1 MLFAVIMERGQLLKE
16 MNEAGMVI
24 VGGGM
29 AAARACINL
38 RANDYA
44 GSITLISEEDLLPY
58 DRPPLSKASIVDEA
72 AFGPIALLDDD
83 IVKSLKV
90 DVHLGKT
97 VTSINRAEKSVVLP
111 DGSKIFYHKL
121 LIATGAK
128 PRKLNCLGGEHALT
142 LRDHRDTVLLREKF
156 QLGKKIV
163 VIGGGFI
170 GLELASSA
178 SKLGCHVTLIEAQ
191 PRILMRGVPEAISK
205 IVYDAHVAAGVQM
218 IIGTGLSYLTAHS
231 VHLADGH
238 EIMAD
243 TIIAGI
249 GASPETKLAADAGL
263 AIENGIACDD
273 HMQTS
278 DPDIFAAGDCASFI
292 LGDRRVRLEAWRSA
306 QEQAATAVANMLGLN
321 KRHNSVPWFWSD
333 QYDLSLQI
341 AGQADLGPHTV
352 QRIPAEG
359 ALVLFHLSDDGTIKG
374 ASGIGIGNAIG
385 RDIKVAEML
394 IAKNAKPSPQ
404 ILADAAQ
411 PLKSLLKA

>member
-1 MLFAVIMERGQLLKE
+1 MAEP
-16 MNEAGMVI
+16 GMVI

-44 GSITLISEEDLLPY
+44 GTITLISEENMLPY

-72 AFGPIALLDDD
+72 AYAPISLLDED

-90 DVHLGKT
+90 DVHLGNLVTATNRFEKT
-97 VTSINRAEKSVVLP
+97 ISLG
-111 DGSKIFYHKL
+111 DGGTILYTKL

-128 PRKLNCLGGEHALT
+128 PRKLNCPGGEFALT

-156 QLGKKIV
+156 QPGKNIV

-178 SKLGCHVTLIEAQ
+178 SKLGCNVTLIEAQ

-205 IVYDAHVAAGVQM
+205 IVHNAHVAAGVNM
-218 IIGTGLSYLTAHS
+218 IIGTGISHLTSHS
-231 VHLADGH
+231 VHLTDGR

-263 AIENGIACDD
+263 EIENGIACNAY
-273 HMQTS
+273 MQTS
-278 DPDIFAAGDCASFI
+278 DPDIFAAGDCASFM
-292 LGDRRVRLEAWRSA
+292 LGNRRIRLEAWRSA
-306 QEQAATAVANMLGLN
+306 QEQAATAAANMLGLN
-321 KRHNSVPWFWSD
+321 KVHNYVPWFWSD

-341 AGQADLGPHTV
+341 AGQADLGPNTIT
-352 QRIPAEG
+352 RIPAEG
-359 ALVLFHLSDDGTIKG
+359 ALVLFHMAEDGAIKG

-394 IAKNAKPSPQ
+394 IAKNAKPSPE

-411 PLKSLLKA
+411 PLKALLKG

>member
-1 MLFAVIMERGQLLKE
+1 
-16 MNEAGMVI
+16 MVI

-44 GSITLISEEDLLPY
+44 GTITLVSEENLLPY

-72 AFGPIALLDDD
+72 AYAPISLLDDD

-90 DVHLGKT
+90 DVYLGK
-97 VTSINRAEKSVVLP
+97 VVIAANRSEKTISLN
-111 DGSKIFYHKL
+111 DGNTISYHKL

-128 PRKLNCLGGEHALT
+128 PRKLNCPGGEFALT

-156 QLGKKIV
+156 QTGKNIV

-178 SKLGCHVTLIEAQ
+178 SKLGCNVTLIEAQ

-205 IVYDAHVAAGVQM
+205 IVHNAHVAAGVNM
-218 IIGTGLSYLTAHS
+218 IIGTGVSHLTSHS
-231 VHLADGH
+231 VHLSDGR
-238 EIMAD
+238 EIKAD

-263 AIENGIACDD
+263 TIENGIACNAY
-273 HMQTS
+273 MQTS
-278 DPDIFAAGDCASFI
+278 DPDIFAAGDCASFM
-292 LGDRRVRLEAWRSA
+292 LGNRRIRLEAWRSA
-306 QEQAATAVANMLGLN
+306 QEQAATAASNMLGLN
-321 KRHNSVPWFWSD
+321 KLHNHVPWFWSD

-341 AGQADLGPHTV
+341 AGQADLGPNTIT
-352 QRIPAEG
+352 RIPVEG
-359 ALVLFHLSDDGTIKG
+359 ALVLFHMADDGTIKG
-374 ASGIGIGNAIG
+374 ASGIGVGNSIG

-394 IAKNAKPSPQ
+394 IAKNAKPSAEVLSDPT
-404 ILADAAQ
+404 Q
-411 PLKSLLKA
+411 PLKALLKV